1 MRVQQ
6 LPGRAILHCVWGRV
20 CGWLTDLAID
30 PVTHRVAALQVR
42 SAADGQVRWLE
53 PFPVEWRARHPWLR
67 ECDPEDW
74 TAIDF
79 QPEWIT
85 LEAVVDAE
93 CDVLTWQ
100 ITA

>member
-6 LPGRAILHCVWGRV
+6 LRGRAILHFVWGRV

-30 PVTHRVAALQVR
+30 PVAHSVTALQVR
-42 SAADGQVRWLE
+42 SASDEAVRWVK
-53 PFPVEWRARHPWLR
+53 PFPVRWSARHPWLV
-67 ECDPEDW
+67 ESDPEDW

-85 LEAVVDAE
+85 LEAPRNNPAINVRGRLE
-93 CDVLTWQ
+93 R
-100 ITA
+100 